1 MLSKSRVHNLEA
13 LYKVADTLG
22 WYDADY
28 YKNLHLPT
36 NPPRLPKEDEDEY
49 LMFAAYMLA
58 GVNFPLSRFLKTIL
72 DFYGIRLAD
81 IAPKSVLMLSA
92 FA

>member
-22 WYDADY
+22 WYDADR

-36 NPPRLPKEDEDEY
+36 NPPCLPKEDEGEY
-49 LMFAAYMLA
+49 LMFATTRWR
-58 GVNFPLSRFLKTIL
+58 G
-72 DFYGIRLAD
+72 
-81 IAPKSVLMLSA
+81 
-92 FA
+92 